1 MEQMVNPFI
10 AELVELGNE
19 YSKKYPRSGYHICRV
34 GVTTREE
41 IRQNLKNAFADMK
54 AKMQRVET
62 NMLISEILEKLN
74 DLKKEYN
81 QIASNYQPVGYE
93 DCEVN
98 FGSVMWM
105 DAYPEDREQSN
116 PNGRTEEQIDQ
127 DHQRVRKIIEEADA
141 ILEEHKLTQFL
152 LEETTAYW
160 LGVYAEPYTSVY

>member
-1 MEQMVNPFI
+1 MEQMVNSFI
-10 AELVELGNE
+10 TDLLSLSNE
-19 YSKKYPRSGYHICRV
+19 SNKNFSYNISTI
-34 GVTTREE
+34 GVTTKEE
-41 IRQNLKNAFADMK
+41 IHQNMKNAFSDMK
-54 AKMQRVET
+54 AKVKRVET
-62 NMLISEILEKLN
+62 QMLISEILEKLN
-74 DLKKEYN
+74 ELKKEYN
-81 QIASNYQPVGYE
+81 QIASNYCPVGYE

-98 FGSVMWM
+98 FGSIMWIE
-105 DAYPEDREQSN
+105 AYTEDREQSN